1 MQSSVTLRSV
11 SVTAAVLCR
20 ASRQKGHHRPHS
32 NRERRQFAVY
42 AIGEGWTGALGQQ
55 FAQQVILGHHDEE
68 ETDVPVLIYPDP
80 VQSASAGWG
89 CTSIVTKKDGKLLVI
104 GRPQDFISLLRLN
117 RSPRWVRQWS
127 SYATTT
133 TGDSS
138 DTTIVGSMISKVIG
152 WATGTDDSDKWQI
165 ARQQSYLPDWTP
177 LTVPNEKSVLHVV
190 SNAGFSAV
198 VGASGTLYTFGIN
211 SRGQCGIGSVSNNVW
226 TPQSVVGLNTATQKG
241 GAGGGGKGEPPS
253 MEQESPIV
261 DVSLG
266 LQHGLAV
273 SNSGVA
279 YSWGKAGRGQLGREV
294 ELDQDSQARP
304 IILTKTP
311 GGVAAVSQI
320 SAGMHHGA
328 LLTADNRVWV
338 WGKHSGPGEEVEE
351 GRGDDSNDDD
361 KSTIRTWADLRVPR
375 VLGGLPPL
383 LKVEKISCGSHHT
396 AILLEDG
403 SVYACGV
410 AADISVPILDAVQL
424 VPPGSLDMPCR
435 QFEAHHDRTT
445 IVGRDGRQVV
455 QVHLWNEEG
464 LKDYAMF
471 TPPWVELLLE
481 KQESIVSVH
490 RGWLHTVIV
499 TADGKN

>member
-1 MQSSVTLRSV
+1 MMQSSVTMRFISV
-11 SVTAAVLCR
+11 SAAALYR
-20 ASRQKGHHRPHS
+20 ASRQKGQYQPRS
-32 NRERRQFAVY
+32 YRQRRQFAVY
-42 AIGEGWTGALGQQ
+42 AIGEGWTGALGHQ
-55 FAQQVILGHHDEE
+55 FSQQVILGHHDEE

-89 CTSIVTKKDGKLLVI
+89 CTSIVTQKEGKLLVI

-117 RSPRWVRQWS
+117 RLPRWVRQWS
-127 SYATTT
+127 SYATAT
-133 TGDSS
+133 TGDSC
-138 DTTIVGSMISKVIG
+138 DATVVGSMISAAIG
-152 WATGTDDSDKWQI
+152 WATGTGEGDKWQI
-165 ARQQSYLPDWTP
+165 AQQQSYLPDWTP
-177 LTVPNEKSVLHVV
+177 LTIPNEKSVKHVV
-190 SNAGFSAV
+190 SNAGFSSV
-198 VGASGTLYTFGIN
+198 LGASGTLYSFGIN

-241 GAGGGGKGEPPS
+241 VAGGKGAPPF

-304 IILTKTP
+304 IILAKT
-311 GGVAAVSQI
+311 GGIAVSQI

-328 LLTADNRVWV
+328 LLTSDNRVWV
-338 WGKHSGPGEEVEE
+338 WGKHSGPGEVEEE
-351 GRGDDSNDDD
+351 GRGGDSKDED
-361 KSTIRTWADLRVPR
+361 KSTKTWADLRVPR

-396 AILLEDG
+396 AILMEDG

-455 QVHLWNEEG
+455 QVHLWHEEA

-499 TADGKN
+499 TADGRN